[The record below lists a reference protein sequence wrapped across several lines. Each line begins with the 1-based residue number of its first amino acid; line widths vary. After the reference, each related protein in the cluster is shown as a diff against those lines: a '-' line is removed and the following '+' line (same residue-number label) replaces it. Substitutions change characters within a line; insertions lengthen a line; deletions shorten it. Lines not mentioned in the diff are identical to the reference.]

1 MKTAI
6 RISTVIMA
14 ATALSGCQSFN
25 DLFSFKQT
33 RVEQPVATAAVFGSE
48 ELEQGRA
55 ALRAGHPARA
65 IELFRLA
72 ALNETVAPDA
82 FNGMAVAYTK
92 LGRADLAERYF
103 KTAMTLDSSNPRYAA
118 NLARFY
124 GSELGQSQRAL
135 AMRDAEAQELLA
147 QAEQAALQEG
157 LMEAQSED
165 VQLGSVRLEN
175 AKPVSVTRSDDRE
188 LKLVTNTSVT
198 ENSENLASVS
208 TRQKATKGGQ
218 TSVADAL
225 EQATAT
231 AVAKKRNPTVI
242 SLLGIGSQN
251 SARPARISVAKPGS
265 QGSTRPRPRSYP
277 VRIELTRSQNR

>member
-175 AKPVSVTRSDDRE
+175 AKPVSVTRSDKRE
-188 LKLVTNTSVT
+188 LKLVTNASDGQST
-198 ENSENLASVS
+198 NNLASVS
-208 TRQKATKGGQ
+208 ARKKGQ
-218 TSVADAL
+218 ISIEDAL
-225 EQATAT
+225 EQATET
-231 AVAKKRNPTVI
+231 AVTKKRNPTVI
-242 SLLGIGSQN
+242 SMLGIGSQN

-265 QGSTRPRPRSYP
+265 QGTTRPRPRSYP
-277 VRIELTRSQNR
+277 VRIELTPSQNR